1 MLNYL
6 VFQQFIIL
14 KNKILNIIF
23 NLQFFPQVIC
33 GNYVKAKAFLK
44 YFEKTYLGYMKTG
57 MEKSPIFPVEMW
69 NHYDNDD
76 FSSLSF
82 SNLRLVFI

>member
-1 MLNYL
+1 MIEKWLEHTTSK
-6 VFQQFIIL
+6 FIIL
-14 KNKILNIIF
+14 KNEILNTIF
-23 NLQFFPQVIC
+23 PEVVC

-44 YFEKTYLGYMKTG
+44 YFEKKYLGYMKTG
-57 MEKSPIFPVEMW
+57 MEKSPIFPVKMW